1 MNNHRPI
8 SILLPIAKVFERIIY
23 NQLYDYLQT
32 NNLLSKF
39 QSGFRK
45 FHFTATS
52 LLDATME
59 WLTIMDSSKINS
71 LVFLDLSKALD
82 TVDHSILLRKLRSY
96 GLSISVLKRF
106 KCYLTDRLQC

>member
-1 MNNHRPI
+1 MNNYRPNSVLSAI
-8 SILLPIAKVFERIIY
+8 SKVFESIIY

-45 FHFTATS
+45 FHSTAAS

-59 WLTIMDSSKINS
+59 WPVNMDNIKKNS
-71 LVFLDLSKALD
+71 VIFLDLSKAS
-82 TVDHSILLRKLRSY
+82 TRSITLFFHINCVYTACPYRR
-96 GLSISVLKRF
+96 
-106 KCYLTDRLQC
+106 